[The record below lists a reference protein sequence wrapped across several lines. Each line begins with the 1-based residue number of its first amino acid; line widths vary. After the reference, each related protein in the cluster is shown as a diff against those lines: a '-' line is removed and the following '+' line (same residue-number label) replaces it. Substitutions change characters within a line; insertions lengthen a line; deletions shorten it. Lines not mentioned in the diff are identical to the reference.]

1 MGEIKMTRLYI
12 ALAVTVFAA
21 LFYFS
26 YKAPVL
32 VSVPVEKAINMGIWS
47 ESNQGNSLAE
57 K

>member
-1 MGEIKMTRLYI
+1 MTRLYI
-12 ALAVTVFAA
+12 ALAVTVFAV

-32 VSVPVEKAINMGIWS
+32 VSVPKVEKAVDMGIWS
-47 ESNQGNSLAE
+47 EKNQGNSLAE

>member
-1 MGEIKMTRLYI
+1 MTKLYVVI
-12 ALAVTVFAA
+12 ALTVCLA

-32 VSVPVEKAINMGIWS
+32 TSVPKVEKAVDMGIWS
-47 ESNQGNSLAE
+47 ESNKGNSLAE

>member
-1 MGEIKMTRLYI
+1 MTRLYI
-12 ALAVTVFAA
+12 ALAVTAFVV

-26 YKAPVL
+26 YEAPVL
-32 VSVPVEKAINMGIWS
+32 TSVPKVEKAVDMGIWS